1 MRARLLAEKFEA
13 LLVID
18 AVSKYFLTY
27 LYSWES
33 IIKDSARAVAVW
45 YLDLRN
51 T

>member
-18 AVSKYFLTY
+18 AVSEYFLTY
-27 LYSWES
+27 LYDWES
-33 IIKDSARAVAVW
+33 IDKDLARAGAV
-45 YLDLRN
+45 DLRN